1 MKISVFGE
9 GPTEEQV
16 HSKLAK
22 LISITTSSKYYS
34 SKGKDNLN
42 AKVIE
47 TIGAD
52 LGVRPVRCLVLRDL
66 DTHDGET
73 EQSICQSI
81 TDNLRREIEKR
92 SIPLPSLNL
101 ISHLTYSNIYTLN
114 IDIGELDTEKFNFRL
129 AIHIATYQW
138 NKNFINSTMDDYL
151 LELALKPS
159 TVDKLSTKLG
169 IAPERLSAKI
179 TDELP
184 EILQTNGITLREAK
198 NYLQIYAATIQFSSL
213 TGFVAKMIENSDEQ
227 DIRDVFQ
234 SFIAAFEFVG
244 SE

>member
-22 LISITTSSKYYS
+22 LIDRTASSKYYS

-42 AKVIE
+42 TKVIE

-66 DTHDGET
+66 DTHDGED
-73 EQSICQSI
+73 ERSICQSI
-81 TDNLRREIEKR
+81 TDALRRELEKR
-92 SIPLPSLNL
+92 SERNISLPSLDPYL
-101 ISHLTYSNIYTLN
+101 AYPHIYTLN
-114 IDIGELDTEKFNFRL
+114 IVELDFRL

-138 NKNFINSTMDDYL
+138 SQSFRNSTTDDYL
-151 LELALKPS
+151 LKLALKS
-159 TVDKLSTKLG
+159 NTVTKLSTKLG
-169 IAPERLSAKI
+169 ISPERLSAKI

-184 EILQTNGITLREAK
+184 ELLRRNGITLCEAK
-198 NYLQIYAATIQFSSL
+198 NYLQIYAATIQFSGL

-234 SFIAAFEFVG
+234 SFIAAFEFVR
-244 SE
+244 ST

>member
-9 GPTEEQV
+9 GPTEDQV

-22 LISITTSSKYYS
+22 LIGLTDRSKYFS

-52 LGVRPVRCLVLRDL
+52 LGVRSVRCLVLRDL
-66 DTHDGET
+66 DTHDGEN

-81 TDNLRREIEKR
+81 TDTLRKELEKR
-92 SIPLPSLNL
+92 SISLRSLNL
-101 ISHLTYSNIYTLN
+101 ILHPIYSHIYTLN
-114 IDIGELDTEKFNFRL
+114 IVELDFRL
-129 AIHIATYQW
+129 AIHIAAYRW
-138 NKNFINSTMDDYL
+138 NENFINSTTDDYL
-151 LELALKPS
+151 LELALKPN
-159 TVDKLSTKLG
+159 TVAKLSTKLG
-169 IAPERLSAKI
+169 LAPERLSTKI
-179 TDELP
+179 TNELP
-184 EILQTNGITLREAK
+184 EILQSNGITLREAK

-213 TGFVAKMIENSDEQ
+213 TGFVSKMIENADEQ

-234 SFIAAFEFVG
+234 SLIVAFEFVG